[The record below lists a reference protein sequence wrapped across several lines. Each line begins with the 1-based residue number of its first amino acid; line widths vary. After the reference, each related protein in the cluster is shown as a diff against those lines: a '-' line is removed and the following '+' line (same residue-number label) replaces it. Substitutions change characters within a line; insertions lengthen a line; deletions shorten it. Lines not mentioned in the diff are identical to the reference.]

1 MVKVI
6 LWIVRMC
13 LLYFSLGIAFS
24 NLDTGESLGKGFYVL
39 DTMIEYRGG
48 EHQFYKNYKGSLV
61 VPQFIKSY
69 IKTDDYL
76 LVKSTHWWY
85 VMGYDMEPDLVYP
98 VHKNTMYYWYIDKN
112 ALSVYGPALYPEL
125 YSFFVEKDLAGHLP
139 RKHVQP

>member
-48 EHQFYKNYKGSLV
+48 KHQFYKNYKGSLV
-61 VPQFIKSY
+61 VPQFIKSF

-76 LVKSTHWWY
+76 LVKSTHRQFIL
-85 VMGYDMEPDLVYP
+85 YDMEPDLVYP
-98 VHKNTMYYWYIDKN
+98 VHKETMYYWYIDKN

-139 RKHVQP
+139 RKRVQP

>member
-1 MVKVI
+1 MVRVI
-6 LWIVRMC
+6 LFITRMC

-69 IKTDDYL
+69 IKTDYYL
-76 LVKSTHWWY
+76 LVKSTH
-85 VMGYDMEPDLVYP
+85 GRFILYDMEPDLVYP
-98 VHKNTMYYWYIDKN
+98 VHKDTMYYWYIDKN

-125 YSFFVEKDLAGHLP
+125 YSFFVDKDLAGHLP
-139 RKHVQP
+139 RKRVQP